1 MGHMFASSK
10 VHGVKGTYVGN
21 SVYYNH
27 PLLWIL
33 HPHFLI
39 PLPLSTWYYCYSG
52 ASHISSTRVKL
63 LEDRWPHFP
72 LCAWIAWSLA
82 IRRPSR
88 FFVFTQMRKSLL
100 TVVQFNCW
108 AKELQIFYSP
118 RCPRINPTSYLS
130 LIVHFTL
137 HNILCS
143 LFAFPHSTFH
153 WNPTR

>member
-1 MGHMFASSK
+1 MGHVFTSSK

-21 SVYYNH
+21 LVYYNH

-33 HPHFLI
+33 YPHFLI

-52 ASHISSTRVKL
+52 PSHISSTRVKL
-63 LEDRWPHFP
+63 LEHRWPQFP
-72 LCAWIAWSLA
+72 LCAWIVWSLA

-137 HNILCS
+137 HNILCP